1 MHPHRCH
8 VTNGARRASILA
20 MIVVAVV
27 GTGGAVAGPAGARA
41 TARAA
46 SATDLNE
53 NATLRLLSR
62 HGIVFN
68 EQGPQSG
75 SLGGTLTLRIT
86 ARVTA
91 IYVQWSSDPSGG
103 TLHGE
108 GKTNAVAEGAVGR
121 VTGSM
126 NVTGGSGRYSHAHAS
141 GLRVTGTINRHNYT
155 LSIHVTGWMY
165 Y

>member
-1 MHPHRCH
+1 VHPHRCH
-8 VTNGARRASILA
+8 VTNRARRACALA
-20 MIVVAVV
+20 TIVVAVV
-27 GTGGAVAGPAGARA
+27 GTAGAVGGPAGAREPA
-41 TARAA
+41 HAA
-46 SATDLNE
+46 SSLLLNE
-53 NATLRLLSR
+53 HATLRLLNR

-103 TLHGE
+103 TMHGE

-126 NVTGGSGRYSHAHAS
+126 NITGGSGRYSHAHAS

-155 LSIHVTGWMY
+155 LTIHVTGWMY

>member
-1 MHPHRCH
+1 VHPHRCH
-8 VTNGARRASILA
+8 VTNRRACVLA
-20 MIVVAVV
+20 TIVVAVV
-27 GTGGAVAGPAGARA
+27 GTGAVATPTGAREPA
-41 TARAA
+41 HAA
-46 SATDLNE
+46 SSLLLNE
-53 NATLRLLSR
+53 HATLRLLNR

-91 IYVQWSSDPSGG
+91 IYVQWSSNPSGG

-108 GKTNAVAEGAVGR
+108 GRTNAVAEGAVGR

-126 NVTGGSGRYSHAHAS
+126 TITGGSGRYSHAHAS

-155 LSIHVTGWMY
+155 LSIHVTGRMY